1 MIREEEAYYENYT
14 EGVTIRCPICNT
26 QKRLR
31 IPFNVIKQSL
41 QLTTISIPP
50 GLICND
56 SFQAFVD
63 KNFKIRGYQKVDFDF
78 STIEF
83 YEKPLNERMQ
93 ESNIY
98 YFRDLPISNKI
109 IELLRNFV
117 DSNNVLGTAFFTIEG
132 QIIIKSEEKSKKTK
146 IKIQLPLKKWTDHLI
161 EIYILYRSGIPL
173 YNHSFIE
180 KSGAHDPT
188 LISCSIIGILTILKE
203 VFHGEKQM
211 KIIDHG
217 DRKLLFGRNSSED
230 IIFVL
235 IVKDDLIVFHR
246 KLNALIEEFDNNFK
260 DSIINIAK
268 TCVDS
273 QNWKNL
279 GELVQKHFL
288 KL

>member
-83 YEKPLNERMQ
+83 YEKPLNESRQ

-132 QIIIKSEEKSKKTK
+132 QIIYSSLSLKTLYHTIREFETRNEKHLLMIKKIFLFLENNQKIFSQF
-146 IKIQLPLKKWTDHLI
+146 IKISGFSLI
-161 EIYILYRSGIPL
+161 I
-173 YNHSFIE
+173 
-180 KSGAHDPT
+180 T
-188 LISCSIIGILTILKE
+188 
-203 VFHGEKQM
+203 
-211 KIIDHG
+211 
-217 DRKLLFGRNSSED
+217 LLFSKTVQLGMGD
-230 IIFVL
+230 FYL
-235 IVKDDLIVFHR
+235 KDLI
-246 KLNALIEEFDNNFK
+246 KKIERL
-260 DSIINIAK
+260 
-268 TCVDS
+268 
-273 QNWKNL
+273 KN
-279 GELVQKHFL
+279 K
-288 KL
+288 